1 MNSINPQ
8 IFSVLI
14 DLIIVT
20 IFISVPALFKRSW
33 SLFSVDPVCRNESVP
48 FSTVTDLSSIR
59 RGRMSVSAT
68 HFSSPHWMSLM
79 DMLHLS
85 KI

>member
-1 MNSINPQ
+1 M
-8 IFSVLI
+8 
-14 DLIIVT
+14 
-20 IFISVPALFKRSW
+20 
-33 SLFSVDPVCRNESVP
+33 DPVCRNESVP